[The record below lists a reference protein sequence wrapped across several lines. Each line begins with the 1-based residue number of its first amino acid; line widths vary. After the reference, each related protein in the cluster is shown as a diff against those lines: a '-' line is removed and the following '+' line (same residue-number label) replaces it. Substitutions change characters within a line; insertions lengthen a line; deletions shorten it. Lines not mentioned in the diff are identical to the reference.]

1 MEAAG
6 AFEMLICM
14 YPIAQHY
21 IAEDSKTVLNI
32 CTVFNFEADK
42 P

>member
-1 MEAAG
+1 MEAAS
-6 AFEMLICM
+6 ASKMLVRM
-14 YPIAQHY
+14 YPVAQY
-21 IAEDSKTVLNI
+21 CIAEDCITVLNI